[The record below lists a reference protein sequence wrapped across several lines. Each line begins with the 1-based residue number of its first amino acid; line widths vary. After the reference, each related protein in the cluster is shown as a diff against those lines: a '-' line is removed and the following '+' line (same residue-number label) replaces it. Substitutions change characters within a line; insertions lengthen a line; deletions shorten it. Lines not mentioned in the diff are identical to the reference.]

1 MYDDIN
7 ILFHAQAKEMV
18 TLSKTIANK
27 IKDKQ
32 GEVTDD
38 EVGMSYALKE

>member
-1 MYDDIN
+1 
-7 ILFHAQAKEMV
+7 MV